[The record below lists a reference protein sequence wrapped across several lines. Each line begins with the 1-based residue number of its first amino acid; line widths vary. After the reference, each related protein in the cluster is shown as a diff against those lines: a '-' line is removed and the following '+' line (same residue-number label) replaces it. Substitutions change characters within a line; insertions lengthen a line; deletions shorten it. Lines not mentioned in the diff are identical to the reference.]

1 MLITG
6 ADDSSASLS
15 TKSCL
20 HDRTTIISLIEDN
33 DLKLNN
39 SVQIVIFVE
48 V

>member
-15 TKSCL
+15 TKSGV
-20 HDRTTIISLIEDN
+20 HDRTAIISLMEDK

-39 SVQIVIFVE
+39 TVQI
-48 V
+48 